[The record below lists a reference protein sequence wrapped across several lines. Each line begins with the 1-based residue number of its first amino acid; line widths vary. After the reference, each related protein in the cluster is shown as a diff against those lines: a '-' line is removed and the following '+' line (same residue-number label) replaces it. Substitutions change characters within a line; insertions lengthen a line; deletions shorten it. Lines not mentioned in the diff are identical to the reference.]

1 MRDVLEKIINLVAE
15 KTVSPSITYFIRENG
30 TELPCKFQLE
40 CTRVNNIS
48 YIDRKQLRT
57 RYNLETPFGNDS
69 VHATRL
75 RT

>member
-1 MRDVLEKIINLVAE
+1 MRDVLKGIINLVAE
-15 KTVSPSITYFIRENG
+15 KTVSPSITYFREKG